1 MKEMYFTPENIRTVS
16 KEMLSK
22 YSGARKRHN
31 TAIAPENTALL
42 IIDMQ
47 RYFLDSDSHA
57 NIPSAPFIIP
67 NIRKLAE
74 SFLNRDLPV
83 ICTRHINSPENANL
97 MGKWWR
103 SLLMEDDPKSALIPE
118 LDIPS
123 AVLLNKTQY
132 DAFYETDLNEILAR
146 NHISQVVITGVM
158 THLCCET
165 TARSAFVRGFNV
177 FLPVDATATY
187 NREFHQS
194 SLQNLSHGFAV
205 PLLTEDVTA
214 VVERL

>member
-1 MKEMYFTPENIRTVS
+1 
-16 KEMLSK
+16 
-22 YSGARKRHN
+22 
-31 TAIAPENTALL
+31 
-42 IIDMQ
+42 
-47 RYFLDSDSHA
+47 
-57 NIPSAPFIIP
+57 
-67 NIRKLAE
+67 
-74 SFLNRDLPV
+74 
-83 ICTRHINSPENANL
+83 
-97 MGKWWR
+97 
-103 SLLMEDDPKSALIPE
+103 MEDDPKSALIPE